1 MLVVTVVVMPAVM
14 QVVEEVVEANNP
26 EVVAREVWVEVDGV
40 AMDVEAM
47 ALEVT
52 LPGEAWV
59 VVGAVT
65 AAQVMA
71 AQVEVE
77 TADRVTAAQVEVETA
92 DRVTAMAIVPVAAT
106 MEVAITAGALAVWVA
121 WVATTLVG
129 SRQKHGHGPPQTLNP
144 SALTQHFLGNSKSTA
159 CWSLSM
165 PVL

>member
-1 MLVVTVVVMPAVM
+1 MLVVTVVEMPAVM
-14 QVVEEVVEANNP
+14 PVVEEVVEANNP

-65 AAQVMA
+65 AAQV
-71 AQVEVE
+71 
-77 TADRVTAAQVEVETA
+77 TAARVEVETA

-106 MEVAITAGALAVWVA
+106 MEVAITAVAITAGAIPAVALVVRVA
-121 WVATTLVG
+121 WVATTPVG
-129 SRQKHGHGPPQTLNP
+129 SRQKHARGLPQTLNP
-144 SALTQHFLGNSKSTA
+144 WALTQHFLVNSKSTA

>member
-1 MLVVTVVVMPAVM
+1 MQVATVVVMPAVM

-65 AAQVMA
+65 AAQV
-71 AQVEVE
+71 
-77 TADRVTAAQVEVETA
+77 TAARVEVETA

-106 MEVAITAGALAVWVA
+106 MEVAITAVALVVRVA
-121 WVATTLVG
+121 WVATTRVG
-129 SRQKHGHGPPQTLNP
+129 SRQKHARGLPQTLNP
-144 SALTQHFLGNSKSTA
+144 WALTQHFLVNSKSTA

>member
-1 MLVVTVVVMPAVM
+1 MQVATVVVMPAVM

-65 AAQVMA
+65 AAQV
-71 AQVEVE
+71 
-77 TADRVTAAQVEVETA
+77 TAARVEVETA

-106 MEVAITAGALAVWVA
+106 MEVAITAVALVVRVA
-121 WVATTLVG
+121 WVATTPVG
-129 SRQKHGHGPPQTLNP
+129 SRQKHARGLPQTLNP
-144 SALTQHFLGNSKSTA
+144 WALTQHFLVNSKSTA